1 VKPNAIFI
9 SQYKPLIEQINAI
22 DFSKQDDAQ
31 LKVVAASF
39 LNRDNPQTTLSDAL
53 LVEYFA
59 LVKEVAYRTIGLKPF
74 DAQLLA
80 AIAMHKGKL
89 AEMQTGEGKTLAAV
103 LPASLNALTGKSVH
117 ILTFNDYLA
126 QRDFR
131 WMGPIYTFL
140 GLTVGFINETMPL
153 AERQTAYQKDIVY
166 LTAKEAGFDYLKNFL
181 CTDVQQYL
189 PLDFHYAI
197 VDEADSILID
207 EARIPLVIAG
217 DIPIETLSQEALA
230 QQVKTLAQPDDL
242 EVDLETN
249 NVFLTDD
256 GVSKLEQSLGIENLY
271 DDANFHLLS
280 MVNCALQAQF
290 LLIRDTDYI
299 VKDEEIKIVDQFTGR
314 IAENR
319 HYPDTLHNAVQ
330 AKENLPTKSN
340 GSIMGSITLRHFIS
354 KYKQLAGMT
363 GTALSSATE
372 LMEMYNI
379 EVLTIPTNKPCIRKD
394 LDTQVFTHKAAK
406 DATIL
411 AEIEKAHQ
419 LGQPVLIGT
428 STVTDSETLSS
439 QLDAVGIKHVVL
451 NAKNDQVEAEIIAK
465 AGELH
470 AVTVSTNMAGRGVD
484 IKLGGTN
491 EAGRAEVIACGGLYV
506 IGTNLHESVR
516 IDNQLRGRAGRQG
529 DIGKSQFFVSLE
541 DEIMEKFKFTSLIS
555 HLPAPQSAPITT
567 KSILREVARVQRIA
581 QGSNHDARTQLNK
594 YATILD
600 QQREIITD
608 LRNEILF
615 SKANATSGEELAKI
629 QLSLFFINKHWTEYL
644 DYMSYL
650 REGIHL
656 TMIGGKNPLDEYH
669 KEAIDTFQ
677 AIQGKI
683 DADVEAQM
691 KKVKITAAGIDMTRE
706 GLIGASSTWTYLIN
720 DSYDQFSRIPFL
732 VKTFSTRI
740 SGMLF
745 TLSSLF
751 GKKDKSITP

>member
-1 VKPNAIFI
+1 LKPSAVLNQ
-9 SQYKPLIEQINAI
+9 QYKPLVEQIKAV
-22 DFSKQDDAQ
+22 DFSAQ
-31 LKVVAASF
+31 SDSELRAVAATF
-39 LNRDNPQTTLSDAL
+39 LDRENPPEKIDDAL
-53 LVEYFA
+53 LIEYFA
-59 LVKEVAYRTIGLKPF
+59 LVKEVSARTIGLKPF
-74 DAQLLA
+74 DSQLLA
-80 AIAMHKGKL
+80 AIAMHYGKL

-103 LPASLNALTGKSVH
+103 LPASLNALLGKSVH

-126 QRDFR
+126 QRDFA
-131 WMGPIYTFL
+131 WMGPIYEFL
-140 GLTVGFINETMPL
+140 GLSIGFINETMTL
-153 AERQTAYQKDIVY
+153 AQRQEMYQKDIVY

-181 CTDVQQYL
+181 CTDMRNYL
-189 PLDFHYAI
+189 KLDFNFAI

-217 DIPIETLSQEALA
+217 DMPIEALSQEELA
-230 QQVKTLAQPDDL
+230 QQVKTLIQPDDL
-242 EVDLETN
+242 DIDLETN

-256 GVSKLEQSLGIENLY
+256 GVGKLEKMLKIDNLY
-271 DDANFHLLS
+271 DDDNFHLLS

-290 LLIRDTDYI
+290 LLIRDKDYI
-299 VKDEEIKIVDQFTGR
+299 VKDGDIKIVDQFTGR

-354 KYKQLAGMT
+354 KYKKLAGMT
-363 GTALSSATE
+363 GTAISSATE
-372 LMEMYNI
+372 LMEMYSI
-379 EVLTIPTNKPCIRKD
+379 EVLPIPTNKPCIRKD
-394 LDTQVFTHKAAK
+394 LDTQVFTHKEAK
-406 DATIL
+406 ITAIL
-411 AEIEKAHQ
+411 SEISNANKI
-419 LGQPVLIGT
+419 GQPVLIGT
-428 STVTDSETLSS
+428 STVTDSEELS
-439 QLDAVGIKHVVL
+439 QKLTEAGIKHVVL

-465 AGELH
+465 AGEPF

-491 EAGRAEVIACGGLYV
+491 ETEKVKVIAAGGLYV

-529 DIGKSQFFVSLE
+529 DIGKSQYFVCLE
-541 DEIMEKFKFTSLIS
+541 DEIMEKFKFVTLID
-555 HLPAPQSAPITT
+555 HLPAPQNAPITT
-567 KSILREVARVQRIA
+567 RSILREVARVQRIA
-581 QGSNHDARTQLNK
+581 QGSNHDARTQLNR

-600 QQREIITD
+600 QQREIITE
-608 LRNEILF
+608 RRSEILF
-615 SKANATSGEELAKI
+615 ESLDGRSGEEIATR
-629 QLSLFFINKHWTEYL
+629 QLKLYFINKHWTEYL

-669 KEAIDTFQ
+669 KEAIDMFEL
-677 AIQGKI
+677 IQGKI
-683 DADVEAQM
+683 DTDVEANL
-691 KKVKITAAGIDMTRE
+691 KRVKITSTGIDLEKE

-751 GKKDKSITP
+751 GRRK

>member
-1 VKPNAIFI
+1 MKPSAVLNQ
-9 SQYKPLIEQINAI
+9 QYKPLVEQIKAV
-22 DFSKQDDAQ
+22 DFSAQ
-31 LKVVAASF
+31 SDSELRAVAATF
-39 LNRDNPQTTLSDAL
+39 LDRENPPEKIDDAL
-53 LVEYFA
+53 LIEYFA
-59 LVKEVAYRTIGLKPF
+59 LVKEVSARTIGLKPF
-74 DAQLLA
+74 DSQLLA
-80 AIAMHKGKL
+80 AIAMHYGKL

-103 LPASLNALTGKSVH
+103 LPASLNALLGKSVH

-126 QRDFR
+126 QRDFA
-131 WMGPIYTFL
+131 WMGPIYEFL
-140 GLTVGFINETMPL
+140 GLSIGFINETMTL
-153 AERQTAYQKDIVY
+153 AQRQEMYQKDIVY

-181 CTDVQQYL
+181 CTDMRNYL
-189 PLDFHYAI
+189 KLDFNFAI

-217 DIPIETLSQEALA
+217 DMPIEALSQEELA
-230 QQVKTLAQPDDL
+230 QQVKTLIQPDDL
-242 EVDLETN
+242 DIDLETN

-256 GVSKLEQSLGIENLY
+256 GVGKLEKMLKIDNLY
-271 DDANFHLLS
+271 DDDNFHLLS

-290 LLIRDTDYI
+290 LLIRDKDYI
-299 VKDEEIKIVDQFTGR
+299 VKDGDIKIVDQFTGR

-354 KYKQLAGMT
+354 KYKKLAGMT
-363 GTALSSATE
+363 GTAISSATE
-372 LMEMYNI
+372 LMEMYSI
-379 EVLTIPTNKPCIRKD
+379 EVLPIPTNKPCIRKD
-394 LDTQVFTHKAAK
+394 LDTQVFTHKEAK
-406 DATIL
+406 ITAIL
-411 AEIEKAHQ
+411 SEISNANKI
-419 LGQPVLIGT
+419 GQPVLIGT
-428 STVTDSETLSS
+428 STVTDSEELS
-439 QLDAVGIKHVVL
+439 QKLTEAGIKHVVL

-465 AGELH
+465 AGEPF

-491 EAGRAEVIACGGLYV
+491 ETEKVKVIAAGGLYV

-529 DIGKSQFFVSLE
+529 DIGKSQYFVCLE
-541 DEIMEKFKFTSLIS
+541 DEIMEKFKFVTLID
-555 HLPAPQSAPITT
+555 HLPAPQNAPITT
-567 KSILREVARVQRIA
+567 RSILREVARVQRIA
-581 QGSNHDARTQLNK
+581 QGSNHDARTQLNR

-600 QQREIITD
+600 QQREIITE
-608 LRNEILF
+608 RRSEILF
-615 SKANATSGEELAKI
+615 ESLDGRSGEEIATR
-629 QLSLFFINKHWTEYL
+629 QLKLYFINKHWTEYL

-669 KEAIDTFQ
+669 KEAIDMFEL
-677 AIQGKI
+677 IQGKI
-683 DADVEAQM
+683 DTDVEANL
-691 KKVKITAAGIDMTRE
+691 KRVKITSTGIDLEKE

-751 GKKDKSITP
+751 GRRK